1 MTSQTQYFLN
11 LEPTASARRIA
22 LLGDQTLA
30 ELHDLVSDSPGSANN
45 NVRFRVANRD
55 QPTQTRLDE
64 LNLSVGQT
72 FDYLVDSDV
81 CQILVEAIDY

>member
-11 LEPTASARRIA
+11 LDPTADARRIA

-30 ELHDLVSDSPGSANN
+30 ELHDLVSDSPGSDNA
-45 NVRFRVANRD
+45 NVRFRIANRNE
-55 QPTQTRLDE
+55 PTQTRLDE

-81 CQILVEAIDY
+81 RQILVEAINH